1 MKKGNRSSLIKNLLG
16 ILFIIIA
23 IVFAIFSKKLANECI
38 FGALFFGIAG
48 VYTLFMPVEPFLN
61 IIYIFKNKFK

>member
-16 ILFIIIA
+16 VLFIIIA
-23 IVFAIFSKKLANECI
+23 IVFAILSEKLANECI
-38 FGALFFGIAG
+38 FGALFFGITG

-61 IIYIFKNKFK
+61 IINIFKSKFK

>member
-1 MKKGNRSSLIKNLLG
+1 MKKGSRSSLIKNLLA

-23 IVFAIFSKKLANECI
+23 IVSAIFSEELTNGFI
-38 FGALFFGIAG
+38 LGVLFFGIAG
-48 VYTLFMPVEPFLN
+48 IYILCMPVEPFLN